1 MLSSFTAKMTGL
13 STPRPLT
20 LIHSV
25 IVLPVVVAGAA
36 CAWDAAACPVVGVHR
51 RDPAG
56 VVETSC
62 VV

>member
-1 MLSSFTAKMTGL
+1 MLSSFTAKITGL
-13 STPRPLT
+13 STRRPLT

-36 CAWDAAACPVVGVHR
+36 CAWGAACPVVGVHR